1 MSHYI
6 KLLMD
11 SLFDVRCFQ
20 NEVVWCYGGRGMS
33 RKRFQSKHD
42 IILFYGRESAP
53 FFNQE
58 GASRPVAPEH
68 VGQYNKIDRGGRR
81 YARIKNRD
89 GSYSDIYLKDVARE
103 DWWDIPFARGE
114 ESTGY
119 PTQKPLA
126 LLERITK
133 ASSKEGDMVLDP
145 FCGCATTCVAAERL
159 DRKWIGIDVSI
170 KAHELVKERLIKE
183 AADPTDIL
191 KYKNEIDLRT
201 EPPKRTDQDEDHR
214 EQKWVCVISNP
225 SYPGEY
231 KVGIAKDAK
240 ARLNQYQTSDPDRAY
255 IMEFKHQTPDFRKI
269 EVHIHDKFD
278 NKREWVTGNLEDIVE
293 AIKTFKP

>member
-58 GASRPVAPEH
+58 GASRPVVPEH

-89 GSYSDIYLKDVARE
+89 GSYSDIYLKDVVRE

-126 LLERITK
+126 LLERIIK

-191 KYKNEIDLRT
+191 KYKNEID
-201 EPPKRTDQDEDHR
+201 P
-214 EQKWVCVISNP
+214 
-225 SYPGEY
+225 
-231 KVGIAKDAK
+231 
-240 ARLNQYQTSDPDRAY
+240 
-255 IMEFKHQTPDFRKI
+255 
-269 EVHIHDKFD
+269 
-278 NKREWVTGNLEDIVE
+278 
-293 AIKTFKP
+293 